1 MKRVLLTL
9 LLSLFFWSL
18 APAQDEPPIP
28 PQRSRAAKVGA
39 FGGFTPGWLFVD
51 VKPINEFLVPSR
63 GAALKD
69 NGVLLYGG
77 AGSAYVM
84 FIKNFRIGGLGM
96 SGSIKSTALD
106 AAGIRRDAQLTVGF
120 GGVTL
125 EYVVPVVERLDL
137 SIGTMLGGGGI
148 DIILRQDAGG
158 AKTWGQEWGY
168 FESGNYGTAAQI
180 NSVKRTL
187 TGAFFVW
194 VPSVNIEYAILGW
207 VGVRLGASYVGM
219 SAPSWTVD
227 DNYELLG
234 VPNKVNGQGF
244 MINAG
249 LFVGTF

>member
-1 MKRVLLTL
+1 MKPVLLTL
-9 LLSLFFWSL
+9 LLSLFVWSL
-18 APAQDEPPIP
+18 APAQDEQPIP

-39 FGGFTPGWLFVD
+39 FGGFIPGWLFVD

-63 GAALKD
+63 G
-69 NGVLLYGG
+69 
-77 AGSAYVM
+77 
-84 FIKNFRIGGLGM
+84 GGLGM

-106 AAGIRRDAQLTVGF
+106 AAGIRRDAQLKVGF

-125 EYVVPVVERLDL
+125 EYVVPIVERLDL
-137 SIGTMLGGGGI
+137 SVGTMLGGGGI

-207 VGVRLGASYVGM
+207 VGVRLGATYVGM